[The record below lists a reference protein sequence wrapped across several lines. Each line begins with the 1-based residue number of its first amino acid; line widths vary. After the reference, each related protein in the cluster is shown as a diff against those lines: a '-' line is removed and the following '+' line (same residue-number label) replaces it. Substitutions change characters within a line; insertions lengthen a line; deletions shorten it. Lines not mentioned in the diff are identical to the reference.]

1 MINQVKVDK
10 SFWMKVKEKEMLNRH
25 AMFVSNCKIINTLG
39 FKCYSV
45 TTNGKCP
52 YAATHQATKA
62 CKQKMLGRRDNSI
75 QLAGIDLRN

>member
-52 YAATHQATKA
+52 YAATH
-62 CKQKMLGRRDNSI
+62 
-75 QLAGIDLRN
+75 